1 METVHE
7 EEVERKQRQHQQQH
21 KFEVQEGN
29 DRGNEPGE
37 GAMYK
42 LGLLLLPTHPRSPP
56 IKKKLEGKLVKF
68 EF

>member
-42 LGLLLLPTHPRSPP
+42 LGLLLLPT
-56 IKKKLEGKLVKF
+56 F
-68 EF
+68 

>member
-1 METVHE
+1 MHE

-37 GAMYK
+37 GAAETRETAKSARVFFALMGS
-42 LGLLLLPTHPRSPP
+42 LTSP
-56 IKKKLEGKLVKF
+56 L
-68 EF
+68 